1 MFRSFIVA
9 AVLGLTTLFSCQQ
22 ASTEGDATT
31 TQAQTSVTA
40 DTVQT
45 QRRPAPAFHK
55 IPTELA
61 KTRVYICTDSSADT
75 FHKKH
80 DCEVLIQCKAM
91 FRGAKH
97 RMNSGS
103 ARAQCSR
110 NRHGKSLLLLLP
122 RPKNLLLQKNRQKEN
137 QAPQPAI
144 KLWLLKMAIPLTSY
158 ATAKL

>member
-91 FRGAKH
+91 FR
-97 RMNSGS
+97 NVTLL
-103 ARAQCSR
+103 RAVEDYDRYNCEVCSKDLAFVFEEG
-110 NRHGKSLLLLLP
+110 NV
-122 RPKNLLLQKNRQKEN
+122 N
-137 QAPQPAI
+137 
-144 KLWLLKMAIPLTSY
+144 
-158 ATAKL
+158 